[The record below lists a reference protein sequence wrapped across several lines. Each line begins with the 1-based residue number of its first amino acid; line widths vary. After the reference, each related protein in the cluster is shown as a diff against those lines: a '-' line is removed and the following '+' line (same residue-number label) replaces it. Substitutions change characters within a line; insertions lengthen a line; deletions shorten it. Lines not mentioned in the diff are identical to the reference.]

1 MRNAK
6 VCNDS
11 SESTTKIVDRKIDDH
26 INENYETFEKGE
38 LENRHK
44 NVLSPYRQRF
54 RFIVLV
60 LCCMF
65 MFGGYFCMDSPNAL
79 STYIENS
86 MTGESS
92 FKYNM
97 LYAMYSY
104 PNIILPFFTGVFID
118 KIGLSTALH
127 ILFALCIIGQGF
139 FTIGG
144 YTEDGTGLIIALLG
158 RTLFGIGNESLGI
171 IQGIF
176 VSAGSEVLRI
186 I

>member
-1 MRNAK
+1 
-6 VCNDS
+6 
-11 SESTTKIVDRKIDDH
+11 
-26 INENYETFEKGE
+26 
-38 LENRHK
+38 
-44 NVLSPYRQRF
+44 
-54 RFIVLV
+54 
-60 LCCMF
+60 
-65 MFGGYFCMDSPNAL
+65 
-79 STYIENS
+79 

-176 VSAGSEVLRI
+176 VNRWFKGNELAFALAMATSVGRLGSTSNNLINPALAEVTSLGTALLFGLLI
-186 I
+186 VLLSYVFG